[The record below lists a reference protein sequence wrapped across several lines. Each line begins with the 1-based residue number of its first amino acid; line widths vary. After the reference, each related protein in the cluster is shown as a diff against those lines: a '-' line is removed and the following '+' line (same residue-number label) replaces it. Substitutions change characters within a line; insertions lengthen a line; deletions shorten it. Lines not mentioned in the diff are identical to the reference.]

1 MIKKSSDKILSV
13 MDPVCLHHDMSGLGV
28 GRSGRVGGG
37 GSGGIDGGIGVRVE
51 GYEIKIYYCVRH
63 SIFMNYLTKY
73 LIKLFNISS
82 T

>member
-1 MIKKSSDKILSV
+1 MIKKKSSDKILSV

-28 GRSGRVGGG
+28 GRGGW

-63 SIFMNYLTKY
+63 SIFMNNLTKC

>member
-1 MIKKSSDKILSV
+1 MIKKKSSDKILSV

-28 GRSGRVGGG
+28 GTGGG
-37 GSGGIDGGIGVRVE
+37 WGSGGIDGGIGVRVE

-63 SIFMNYLTKY
+63 SIFMNNLTKC

>member
-1 MIKKSSDKILSV
+1 

-28 GRSGRVGGG
+28 GRGG
-37 GSGGIDGGIGVRVE
+37 GSGGVDGGIGVRVE

-63 SIFMNYLTKY
+63 SIFMNNLTKC

>member
-13 MDPVCLHHDMSGLGV
+13 MDPVCLHHDMSGL
-28 GRSGRVGGG
+28 GG

-63 SIFMNYLTKY
+63 SIFMNNLTKC

>member
-28 GRSGRVGGG
+28 GRGGG
-37 GSGGIDGGIGVRVE
+37 WGSDGIDGGIGVRVE

-63 SIFMNYLTKY
+63 SIFMNNLT
-73 LIKLFNISS
+73 
-82 T
+82 

>member
-28 GRSGRVGGG
+28 GRSGGGG

-73 LIKLFNISS
+73 LIKLFNVSS

>member
-1 MIKKSSDKILSV
+1 MLASRHV
-13 MDPVCLHHDMSGLGV
+13 RTRGGEV
-28 GRSGRVGGG
+28 GEGGGGG

-73 LIKLFNISS
+73 LIKLFNVSS

>member
-1 MIKKSSDKILSV
+1 

-28 GRSGRVGGG
+28 GTGRGGG
-37 GSGGIDGGIGVRVE
+37 WGSGGIDGGIGVRVE

-63 SIFMNYLTKY
+63 SIFMNNLTKC

>member
-28 GRSGRVGGG
+28 GRG

-73 LIKLFNISS
+73 LIKLFNVSS

>member
-28 GRSGRVGGG
+28 GRGG
-37 GSGGIDGGIGVRVE
+37 GSGGVDGGIGVRVE

-73 LIKLFNISS
+73 LIKLFNVSS